1 MQFVLDMTI
10 SNYWSG
16 NIALCIYVASRCML
30 SDGFCITS
38 VCLAFNCHLQPI
50 HYLGSTMIGSI
61 ISNAQARR
69 LFFSPTINQQ
79 LYMEATQSRVL
90 RRPTQ
95 IFRLSIVF
103 NCRLRPKIVAF
114 FAGQLGGR
122 IRSVSQAGDQQVEGT
137 LPLSTLKLQPKKCK
151 MQICIISRQQA
162 HFHCQP

>member
-1 MQFVLDMTI
+1 MQFILKMQL
-10 SNYWSG
+10 SNYRNG
-16 NIALCIYVASRCML
+16 KIVLCFNVARRCML

-122 IRSVSQAGDQQVEGT
+122 IRSVSQAGD
-137 LPLSTLKLQPKKCK
+137 
-151 MQICIISRQQA
+151 
-162 HFHCQP
+162 